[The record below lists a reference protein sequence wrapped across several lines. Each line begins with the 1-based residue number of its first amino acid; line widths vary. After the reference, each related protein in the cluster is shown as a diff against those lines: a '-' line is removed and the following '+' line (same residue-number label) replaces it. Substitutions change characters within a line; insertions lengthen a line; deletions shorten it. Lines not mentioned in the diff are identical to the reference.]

1 MNKKF
6 DIIQTKE
13 KSEDNEKMSLDQKVV
28 RSLSRGNKSYSELKQ
43 EFQIASSTL
52 TSVMARL
59 VKAKFVEDIGGKIY
73 SLKSNPDL
81 EKIILQKCPFKN
93 LDELS
98 KKLKDGEKQ
107 NEKNFAEKKD
117 ALKFVLDK
125 LQIEKLI
132 VKKNDTYILSDYG
145 CITIQHC
152 VECRKKVKDGST
164 QIVTLFNHESFGSF
178 HYVIHPKCYATKI
191 YSRDWQNHDVNTCDH
206 CGLTLDYDTLVNQ
219 QSKFNWMQQLQFYL
233 NKDEKYNLENR
244 DRDVIASGINEITGE
259 KLEGKDIQFS
269 SDGSNSEYSYA
280 KSITFSVKIT
290 EKNVDKLLKKFT
302 SFKVKSIDNLIS
314 KDLGILGSKFIKI
327 ESASDLDFKN
337 NNTMELSLTD
347 ENYEMPLSFSNLE
360 EFYSSLTKS
369 DDSKMFETRINEL
382 FSILIQIRDKKMN
395 EAKMHVDKLF
405 DPISIITAHAKTP
418 DYSID
423 YPDELG
429 VAGHMEEVT
438 GMQRVVK
445 EDGKTYHPHCTK
457 TLEEIQ
463 KKGPSK

>member
-1 MNKKF
+1 MNNKF

-13 KSEDNEKMSLDQKVV
+13 KSEDNEKITLDQKVV
-28 RSLSRGNKSYSELKQ
+28 RSLSRNNKTYSEFKQ
-43 EFQIASSTL
+43 ELKIAPSTL
-52 TSVMARL
+52 TSVLKRL
-59 VKAKFVEDIGGKIY
+59 CDAELVEDIGGKTY

-98 KKLKDGEKQ
+98 DKIKESQKQ
-107 NEKNFAEKKD
+107 QDQKFAEQKD
-117 ALKFVLDK
+117 ALKFSLEK
-125 LQIEKLI
+125 LQIEQSITKL
-132 VKKNDTYILSDYG
+132 KNDSYKLSDYG
-145 CITIQHC
+145 CIVLQHC
-152 VECRKKVKDGST
+152 IQCRKKVEDGSI
-164 QIVTLFNHESFGSF
+164 QIITMFNHEFSSFF
-178 HYVIHPKCYATKI
+178 HYVIHPKCYVAKKL
-191 YSRDWQNHDVNTCDH
+191 SRHYVENDANNCDH
-206 CGLTLDYDTLVNQ
+206 CGLTLHYDALVNQ
-219 QSKFNWMQQLQFYL
+219 QNKFNWMQQLQFYL
-233 NKDEKYNLENR
+233 NKDEKHNLENR

-259 KLEGKDIQFS
+259 KLEGKDIQFLS
-269 SDGSNSEYSYA
+269 NGSNSEYSST
-280 KSITFSVKIT
+280 KSIKFSVKIT
-290 EKNVDKLLKKFT
+290 EKNVDKLLKKFR
-302 SFKVKSIDNLIS
+302 SFKVKSIDNQIS
-314 KDLGILGSKFIKI
+314 TGLGILGSKFIEI

-337 NNTMELSLTD
+337 NNTMQLSITD

-395 EAKMHVDKLF
+395 EAKIHVDKLF

-429 VAGHMEEVT
+429 VVGHMEEVT
-438 GMQRVVK
+438 SMQRVVK
-445 EDGKTYHPHCTK
+445 EDGKTYHPYCFDI
-457 TLEEIQ
+457 IQ